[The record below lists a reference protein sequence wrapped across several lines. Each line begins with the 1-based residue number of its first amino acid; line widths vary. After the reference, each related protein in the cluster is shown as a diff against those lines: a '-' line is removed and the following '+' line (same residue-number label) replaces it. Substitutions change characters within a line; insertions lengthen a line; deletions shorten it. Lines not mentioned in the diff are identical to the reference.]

1 MRLLTPTILATLFL
15 MLSNRADATVIF
27 VANMTGAQENP
38 SNSSTATG
46 FANFELNDAMTA
58 LTFSGTVFG
67 LDFTGTQT
75 PGTTLDNLVNAHIH
89 APAPPGMNAGV
100 RFGFI
105 GMPFNDLNPNDA
117 VVTPFASGVGGT
129 FSAKWDLLEGNG
141 TTLTAQLPSLL
152 GGQAYINFHTE
163 QFPGGEIRGQILVPE
178 PSTLLLLGI
187 GLAAAA
193 VRRRFL

>member
-46 FANFELNDAMTA
+46 FAHFELNDAMTA